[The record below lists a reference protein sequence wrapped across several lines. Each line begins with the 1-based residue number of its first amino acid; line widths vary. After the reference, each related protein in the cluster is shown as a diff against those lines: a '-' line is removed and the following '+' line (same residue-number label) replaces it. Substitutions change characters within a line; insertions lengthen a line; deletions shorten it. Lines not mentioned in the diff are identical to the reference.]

1 VFQVARRFGFTLIEL
16 LIVVGIIAILAAI
29 ALPNFLEAQVRAK
42 VARVRTDL
50 RTMAT
55 AIESYTVDW
64 NRPPFDGN
72 PGDIHLG
79 IATVQF
85 GLTTPVTYITQVPAD
100 VFQDPTLGENPL
112 PGQTYYVAPGRHA
125 YDYSTE
131 AWESNPTV
139 SEGWKR
145 NIGPSAW
152 KIGSAGPDLRFVNDG
167 SFFGQVHLYDPTN
180 GTVSLGDIYRSQ
192 ARK

>member
-1 VFQVARRFGFTLIEL
+1 MRHTDRRSGFTLIEL

-29 ALPNFLEAQVRAK
+29 ALPNLLDAQVRAK
-42 VARVRTDL
+42 VSRVRADL

-55 AIESYTVDW
+55 AIEAYTVDW

-72 PGDIHLG
+72 PGDPHLG

-85 GLTTPVTYITQVPAD
+85 GLTTPLAYITSVPAD
-100 VFQDPTLGENPL
+100 VFQDKTIGENPI
-112 PGQTYYVAPGRHA
+112 PGQTYYVGPGRHA

-139 SEGWKR
+139 SEGWRR
-145 NIGPSAW
+145 NLGPSAW
-152 KIGSAGPDLRFVNDG
+152 KIGSAGPDLRFMNEG
-167 SFFGQVHLYDPTN
+167 SFWGQIHLYDPTN
-180 GTVSLGDIYRSQ
+180 GTVSMGDIYRSQ
-192 ARK
+192 SRQ